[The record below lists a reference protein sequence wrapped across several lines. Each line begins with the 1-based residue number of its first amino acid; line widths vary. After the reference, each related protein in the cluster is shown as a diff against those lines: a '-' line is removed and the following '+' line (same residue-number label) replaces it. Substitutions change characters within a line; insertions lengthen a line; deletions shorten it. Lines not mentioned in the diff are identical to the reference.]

1 MIPPGL
7 GRRVAFTT
15 GDRPQLQ
22 PIDAEAPHRA
32 EAGPGG
38 AGADSTRPVA
48 REAISSVD
56 DHVSRI
62 VRGAV
67 DCRYA
72 PPSSGTGLDNR
83 MFVEAVLW
91 IARTGAP
98 WRDLP
103 SVFGKWNSV
112 YVRCNRWS
120 EGGV

>member
-1 MIPPGL
+1 MIPPAL

-15 GDRPQLQ
+15 GDGPQLQ

-32 EAGPGG
+32 EAGQE
-38 AGADSTRPVA
+38 ALDSTRPVA
-48 REAISSVD
+48 REAVSSVD

-62 VRGAV
+62 VRGSV

-72 PPSSGTGLDNR
+72 PPSGGTGLANPDVCR
-83 MFVEAVLW
+83 GGAVW